1 MRYFRRKL
9 GHNCVALKKELTA
22 SSAKGKSYRLPLLGI
37 SEVDAGDNYKRSSFK
52 KTEAKIAMNKNR
64 WRSKFY
70 YSIMGIESQGR
81 FG

>member
-9 GHNCVALKKELTA
+9 GHNCIALKKEPTA
-22 SSAKGKSYRLPLLGI
+22 SSAKGKGYRLPPLGL
-37 SEVDAGDNYKRSSFK
+37 SEVDVGDNSKRFK
-52 KTEAKIAMNKNR
+52 KTDAKIARNKNR